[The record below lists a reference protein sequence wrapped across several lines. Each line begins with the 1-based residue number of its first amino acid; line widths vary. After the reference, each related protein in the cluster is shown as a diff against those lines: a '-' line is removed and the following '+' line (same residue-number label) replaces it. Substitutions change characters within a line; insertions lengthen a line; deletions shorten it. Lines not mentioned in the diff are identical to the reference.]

1 MVNWKKIT
9 LLLLLAISQTAIY
22 AQVRKIT
29 SFEDSWRFF
38 KGDAPGAE
46 KPAFNDLEWRL
57 LDVPH
62 DWSIEGPYDKSNP
75 TARGGG
81 YLPAGIGWY
90 RKTFTL
96 DETDARKKHWIE
108 FDG

>member
-1 MVNWKKIT
+1 MNYINNRKTNSMLHWKKLI
-9 LLLLLAISQTAIY
+9 LLLFLVISQTAIY

-29 SFEDSWRFF
+29 SFDDSWRFF
-38 KGDAPGAE
+38 KGDVPGAE
-46 KPAFNDLEWRL
+46 KPSFNDLEWRL

-81 YLPAGIGWY
+81 YLPAGIVGQ
-90 RKTFTL
+90 
-96 DETDARKKHWIE
+96 ARGSHRSQI
-108 FDG
+108 